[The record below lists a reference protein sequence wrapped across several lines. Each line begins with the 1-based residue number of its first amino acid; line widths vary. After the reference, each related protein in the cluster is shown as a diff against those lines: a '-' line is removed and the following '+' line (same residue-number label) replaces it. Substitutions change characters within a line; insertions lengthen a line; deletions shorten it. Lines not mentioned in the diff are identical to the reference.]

1 MGTLQF
7 ILVTGLSGA
16 GKTEAMHAFEDLGYF
31 CVDNLPPALIPKFAE
46 LCLQSQGRITR
57 VALVCDIRGGLF
69 FPNLFQALEELEK
82 ENIQYQI
89 LFLEAS
95 DDVLVRRFKETRRR
109 HPLVGEEG
117 SVLEGIRKE
126 RQALDQL
133 RGRAT
138 LILDTSHLTGR
149 ELRSQISERFGSEP
163 NRRMMT
169 TLISFGYKR
178 GIPLDSDLVLDV
190 RFLPNPHY
198 VESLKALTGNDP
210 RVEEYVLRWPAA
222 QRFLQETEQYLTFL
236 MPHYVQEG
244 KSHLVVAVGCTGG
257 QHRSVV
263 IANRLADFLRS
274 QGYPVMVEH
283 REIEES
289 EERA

>member
-1 MGTLQF
+1 MQF

-16 GKTEAMHAFEDLGYF
+16 GKSEAIHAFEDLGFF

-69 FPNLFQALEELEK
+69 FQNLFEALKELEQLS
-82 ENIQYQI
+82 IHYQI

-117 SVLEGIRKE
+117 TVLEGIRKE
-126 RQALDQL
+126 RKVLDEL

-138 LILDTSHLTGR
+138 VILDTSHLTGR
-149 ELRSQISERFGSEP
+149 ELRSEIAERYGGEP
-163 NRRMMT
+163 NRRMVT
-169 TLISFGYKR
+169 TLVSFGYKH

-198 VESLKALTGNDP
+198 VESLKQLTGNDA

-222 QRFLQETEQYLTFL
+222 QRFLQEAERFL
-236 MPHYVQEG
+236 SFLVPHYVQEG
-244 KSHLVVAVGCTGG
+244 KSHLVVGVGCTGG

-274 QGYPVMVEH
+274 QGYPVVVEH
-283 REIEES
+283 RELS
-289 EERA
+289 ETQGKE